1 MFLSKD
7 EERMFDG
14 AYGTGVEKA
23 MKLLVKYGE
32 AFDAERMV
40 NVTSVHNMPLEP
52 YKLLLE
58 MTEGAKPN
66 PNVLTTIHAFMS
78 AFDPT
83 CWKEMGISE
92 SFAEKELDLFNKRL
106 EIYKKMQW
114 LQIFTCVPFLVGNL
128 PKKGDICSWIGS
140 GLQIFCNSLLGA
152 RTNREGSTSTLAS
165 AITGKTPLTGLLE
178 TQNRYG
184 QILVEPKGLDFKNF
198 SNEDFGAFGYYI
210 GALARNQNVVINGM
224 PNLSVEQCKFLF
236 TPQPVSGAVGLC
248 HVVGVTPEAPIVD
261 QAFGDNIPEERITV
275 DKKCIEEAWEAYS
288 TARSDKVDL
297 VIFGCPHCSISEIR
311 NIAVLLGNTKTA
323 RDTRLWLAT
332 ADQIKL
338 LATRMGYTGIIENAG
353 GVFSSSCMASI
364 PEAPFPDDIEV
375 IATNS
380 IKAAHYI
387 TRLTKGKIDVL
398 YGTMKDCVASAIS
411 GKWVHLK

>member
-1 MFLSKD
+1 MFLNK
-7 EERMFDG
+7 EEEHMFDG
-14 AYGTGVEKA
+14 EYGSGVEKA
-23 MKLLVKYGE
+23 MKILVKFGD

-52 YKLLLE
+52 YKLLFE
-58 MTEGAKPN
+58 MTEGAQPN
-66 PNVLTTIHAFMS
+66 FNALTTIHTFMS
-78 AFDPT
+78 AFDPR
-83 CWKEMGISE
+83 CWKEMGIPKT
-92 SFAEKELDLFNKRL
+92 FAEKELEIFNKRFG
-106 EIYKKMQW
+106 IYKKMQW
-114 LQIFTCVPFLVGNL
+114 LQTFTCVPYLVGNL

-152 RTNREGSTSTLAS
+152 RTNREGTTNTLAS

-184 QILVEPKGLDFKNF
+184 EILVEPTGLDFKNF
-198 SNEDFGAFGYYI
+198 SNEDFGAFGYHI

-224 PNLSVEQCKFLF
+224 PNLSTEQCKFLF

-248 HVVGVTPEAPIVD
+248 HVVGVTPEAPTVD
-261 QAFGDNIPEERITV
+261 QALGNNIPEEKITV
-275 DKKCIEEAWEAYS
+275 DKKCIEEAWETYS
-288 TARSDKVDL
+288 TARSDNVDL

-311 NIAVLLGNTKTA
+311 VITTLLQSNKTA
-323 RDTRLWLAT
+323 KDTRLWLAT
-332 ADQIKL
+332 ADQMKL
-338 LATRMGYTGIIENAG
+338 LATRMGYTDIIENAG

-398 YGTMKDCVASAIS
+398 YGTMKDCVASAIR
-411 GKWVHLK
+411 GKWVHSE